1 MPELVYDVK
10 FNIDSSNVER
20 IADPVSDSVQ
30 NSVKEYKDNV
40 DKVTDSK
47 KKTANESQKTSTQ
60 EDKLTKAYRDQL
72 QHVKTL
78 IADLREKD
86 TALKKS
92 YTAGVRD
99 VAQMERQNNE
109 ILEGTVILEQNIQE
123 LKQLASTLQLNDKQ
137 LEQYYTTLAKANAT
151 QRTGVSTTKNF
162 DEKLRVSAESTGD
175 LTNQAGLMNKQ
186 FSGMN
191 QTIFSFSD
199 LIQDST
205 QFQYGFA
212 TGMRAIGN
220 NIGFTAELF
229 AMSKAN
235 LDRHNAAV
243 ADGTIKGGQQ
253 VTMFQVMKQT
263 MMGTGGLILGL
274 NIAVTAVTMLSKAF
288 GSSSKSSEEA
298 KAAIDSFASASS
310 SLRGI
315 GGEDFLGIQS
325 LERQADVLEQSIDA
339 IENVDKAFNRYSRNV
354 AKSRTVFSAGVGG
367 GGFSQSFV
375 ETGEAIASVD
385 SQIEKL
391 QQKYGIFVDENGD
404 LLVSQDLL
412 EKKLKDVRAELALN
426 RAFFELDPLA
436 QFRDS
441 VSGTAAEL
449 EILNEAGQ
457 NVDDSV
463 RRQLASLKAQ
473 RDALLEAGENTEFFY
488 AKLKILNSGID
499 SYEKLIS
506 KSEKKTEDFS
516 DEIRKAASDLAT
528 LQMQLLF
535 GADVADPTSLITQYE
550 ERMRELREKQFG
562 ATREQ
567 FDQLQNLVMIEGQ
580 KYAINAQLLAQD
592 IVGAFA
598 PEGMQDQIAV
608 LQASVQN
615 ARVGLEMLMSRL
627 AIDDPARESIENM
640 INALDGYEEQQKK
653 LIKNQE
659 ILNNLQAAMSMAQAI
674 GQLGEVFEASK
685 QFQYAVALTSGALG
699 IVLALSDSTQ
709 KSTLARFA
717 LAASVAAATA
727 VQIKQI
733 ADTNIGSTGNVQEP
747 SAGSYFGSGSGFT
760 SVAPPTQQIS
770 FAPTN
775 STSGG
780 DTVVNNQVL
789 VDSRGLAIQTKIGER
804 QVKNSQKTVQP
815 EP

>member
-235 LDRHNAAV
+235 LDRHNEAV
-243 ADGTIKGGQQ
+243 ANGTIKGGQQ

-263 MMGTGGLILGL
+263 LTGTGGLILGL
-274 NIAVTAVTMLSKAF
+274 NVAVTAVTMLSKAF

-325 LERQADVLEQSIDA
+325 LERQADVLEQSISMYDDITEA
-339 IENVDKAFNRYSRNV
+339 VENYTKAFEASLPSAAAARFGAES
-354 AKSRTVFSAGVGG
+354 AKAEQDRKLAIMESKEALEILTSQYGV
-367 GGFSQSFV
+367 
-375 ETGEAIASVD
+375 
-385 SQIEKL
+385 
-391 QQKYGIFVDENGD
+391 FVDENNK
-404 LLVSQDLL
+404 LLLSQEDL
-412 EKKLKDVRAELALN
+412 EKKLEDVREQIALN
-426 RAFFELDPLA
+426 KIFFELDPLA

-441 VSGTAAEL
+441 VSGTAAQL
-449 EILNEAGQ
+449 EVLSEAGVDVES
-457 NVDDSV
+457 NVRD
-463 RRQLASLKAQ
+463 QLASLKAQ
-473 RDALLEAGENTEFFY
+473 RDALLEAGESAEFFY
-488 AKLKILNSGID
+488 VKLNILNSGID
-499 SYEKLIS
+499 AYEKLIGDS
-506 KSEKKTEDFS
+506 KDKTKDYSEEL
-516 DEIRKAASDLAT
+516 RKAGDELSVLYT
-528 LQMQLLF
+528 QMLF
-535 GADVADPTSLITQYE
+535 GADVADPLSLILDFSATEQDLKDKIKSAVGTQLTQLNSLLDV
-550 ERMRELREKQFG
+550 ER
-562 ATREQ
+562 
-567 FDQLQNLVMIEGQ
+567 Q
-580 KYAINAQLLAQD
+580 KFSVNAQLLAQD

-598 PEGMQDQIAV
+598 PEGAEDQIQLLRNNIGNAMQGLLMLRDEFAQGDESAV
-608 LQASVQN
+608 F
-615 ARVGLEMLMSRL
+615 
-627 AIDDPARESIENM
+627 IDSLIQKLG
-640 INALDGYEEQQKK
+640 IYGEQQEK

-747 SAGSYFGSGSGFT
+747 SAGSSFSTGTGFT
-760 SVAPPTQQIS
+760 PVRAPMQQIS

-804 QVKNSQKTVQP
+804 QINDSQRSVTP
-815 EP
+815 TP